1 MRALVTGGGGYL
13 GLEIVRQLRARG
25 DEVVVVGRGRYP
37 AAEALGAVCRP
48 VDLTADGPALQD
60 AMQGCDVVFHVAALP
75 PEWRPRR
82 EFVATNVDG
91 TRRVLDAAR
100 AARVGRLVYTSTPSV
115 AFHGVTQDGVHAR
128 DVPYPA
134 SFGSPYA
141 ETKAI
146 AEQMALAAHGPDLA
160 VTALRPRLI
169 YGPDEPHM
177 LPRLIA
183 RHRAGRLRIVGD
195 GTNRVSLT
203 FRENAAAGHLQA
215 ADRLGPDAPHGG
227 RAYFLADDGPVV
239 LWGWLNAL
247 FAGLG
252 LPPLTR
258 RVPLGVALT
267 VGAVCE
273 AMWSTLPLSGE
284 PPMTRFIARNL
295 ATTAWYRLD
304 EARADFGYAPP
315 VSGDEGLARTLA
327 ALRG

>member
-25 DEVVVVGRGRYP
+25 DDVVVVGRGRYP
-37 AAEALGAVCRP
+37 AAEALGATCRP
-48 VDLTADGPALQD
+48 VDLTADGPALTE
-60 AMQGCDVVFHVAALP
+60 AMHGCDVVFHVAALP
-75 PEWRPRR
+75 PDWRPRSD
-82 EFVATNVDG
+82 FLATNVDG

-100 AARVGRLVYTSTPSV
+100 ASGVRRLVYTSTPSV
-115 AFHGVTQDGVHAR
+115 AFHGVPQDGVRAQ
-128 DVPYPA
+128 DVPYPS

-146 AEQMALAAHGPDLA
+146 AERMALAAHSPELA

-177 LPRLIA
+177 LPRLLA

-195 GTNRVSLT
+195 GANRVSLT

-215 ADRLGPDAPHGG
+215 ADRLTPDAPHGG
-227 RAYFLADDGPVV
+227 RAYFLADDGPVA
-239 LWGWLNAL
+239 LWDWLNEL
-247 FAGLG
+247 FAGVG

-258 RVPLGVALT
+258 RVPLPAALA
-267 VGAVCE
+267 VGAICE
-273 AMWSTLPLSGE
+273 AAWTLLPLPGE

-304 EARADFGYAPP
+304 EAREDFGYAPP
-315 VSGDEGLARTLA
+315 VSGADGLARTLA
-327 ALRG
+327 ALRR